1 MSASS
6 ASLDR
11 LGERLGAVVGPTHV
25 KRAADLAGLD
35 PGLHKHNLD
44 AGLAVLPGSAAEVSG
59 VLRIAAE
66 DGIAIVPQGGRTG
79 LVGGSVSAPG
89 ELIVMLTRLDKI
101 GAVDV
106 ASRTLTVE
114 AGVAL
119 ERAETAAAAHGLS
132 IGIDLAARGSATIG
146 GMISTNAGG
155 IQAFRY
161 GVMRQRVL
169 GIEAVLADGAVLDEL
184 TAVTKAATGYDLKQL
199 FIGAEGTL
207 GIVTKAILK
216 LVPAEPHRATA
227 LIAVE
232 STGRAVEIMQRI
244 ERQPGIRLAAAEAMW
259 RDYFRR
265 TVEALGITQFAQF
278 VQSPVTLLL
287 EVSAESEEAAREGL
301 EAGLAQV
308 LEEGLATDAII
319 AQSERERIS
328 FWHPREDSY
337 QADRGLAYRHWYD
350 VSVPISR
357 LDAYMERLFRET
369 EARFPGT
376 FCLALGHLGDGNI
389 HLSIASE
396 TPFHDDAAV
405 EELVYDGL
413 RKMGGAFS
421 AEHGVGLDKR
431 EALARI
437 GAGTRIATMRAI
449 KRALDPGNQMNPGK
463 VLEG

>member
-1 MSASS
+1 MSASA

-11 LGERLGAVVGPTHV
+11 LGERLAAVVGPTHV
-25 KRAADLAGLD
+25 KRASDLAGLD
-35 PGLHKHNLD
+35 PGMHKHNLD
-44 AGLAVLPGSAAEVSG
+44 GGLAVLPGSTAEVSA

-66 DGIAIVPQGGRTG
+66 ANVAIVPQGGRTG

-101 GAVDV
+101 GVVDV
-106 ASRTLTVE
+106 ASRTLNLE
-114 AGVAL
+114 AGVPL
-119 ERAETAAAAHGLS
+119 ERAEATAAQHGLS

-155 IQAFRY
+155 IQAFRH

-232 STGRAVEIMQRI
+232 STGRAVEIMQAI
-244 ERQPGIRLAAAEAMW
+244 ERRPGIRLAAAEAMW

-265 TVEALGITQFAQF
+265 TVEALRITQFAQF
-278 VQSPVTLLL
+278 VQSPITLLL
-287 EVSAESEEAAREGL
+287 EVASESEEAAREGL

-319 AQSERERIS
+319 AQSERERIA

-337 QADRGLAYRHWYD
+337 QADCGLAYRHWYD

-357 LDAYMERLFRET
+357 LDAYMERLFEET

-405 EELVYDGL
+405 EELVYEGL
-413 RKMGGAFS
+413 REMGGAFS

-431 EALARI
+431 AALARI
-437 GAGTRIATMRAI
+437 GAGSRIATMRAI
-449 KRALDPGNQMNPGK
+449 KRALDPQNRMNPGK
-463 VLEG
+463 VLEA